1 MCVCKNFYF
10 ANTFILKTII
20 FCLRKK
26 EIIAAPII
34 IKPTF
39 KMTFKEEKIANSF
52 RIVKKQEVSK
62 PFCII
67 SVLLMSIKGDQC
79 RL

>member
-10 ANTFILKTII
+10 ANTFILKIII

-39 KMTFKEEKIANSF
+39 KVTFKEEEIANSF
-52 RIVKKQEVSK
+52 RIVKTG
-62 PFCII
+62 
-67 SVLLMSIKGDQC
+67 SIKTILYNQRAINVD
-79 RL
+79 